1 MRVLV
6 IEDDTTLGNALQEF
20 LVQQG
25 YAVDWL
31 PDGET
36 ALSAIT
42 AQSCPHPPGPRRC

>member
-6 IEDDTTLGNALQEF
+6 IEDDSTLGRGLQEF

-31 PDGET
+31 PDGEQVVG
-36 ALSAIT
+36 AVYA
-42 AQSCPHPPGPRRC
+42 